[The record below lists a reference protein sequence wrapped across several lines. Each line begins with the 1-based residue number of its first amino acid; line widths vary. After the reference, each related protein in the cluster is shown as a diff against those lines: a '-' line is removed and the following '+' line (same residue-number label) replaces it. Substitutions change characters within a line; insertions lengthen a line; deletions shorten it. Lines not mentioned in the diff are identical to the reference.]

1 MVGGSLHSSRWS
13 SSGGG
18 SPNKLFWGGC
28 WSSGHDFWTAAA
40 ARRSHS
46 PVTCCNHVPH
56 LQELR
61 KMNIIEAER
70 DEDMYLTWCSVQVP
84 VRVHSYEIQH
94 CERISLSWCQID
106 LFFFIK
112 LGGRCF
118 LSFCHSS
125 SGPRV
130 PQWNNESQHRLIVS
144 LLSVGMLLA
153 ASQSVISKP
162 GSLAKWT
169 HQLCIHCWWQINETV
184 TWKWWKIVH
193 SSSVRYL
200 S

>member
-1 MVGGSLHSSRWS
+1 MVGGSIHSSRWS

-18 SPNKLFWGGC
+18 SPDKLFWGGC

-94 CERISLSWCQID
+94 CERISLSYIGVK
-106 LFFFIK
+106 LIFFFYQVRRKMFSI
-112 LGGRCF
+112 F
-118 LSFCHSS
+118 LSFFIWTACSS
-125 SGPRV
+125 VEQWITAQTHCFTALCRHVVGRV
-130 PQWNNESQHRLIVS
+130 PISDLKARLVSQVDPPALHSLSMTNKWNCDLEVMKNC
-144 LLSVGMLLA
+144 
-153 ASQSVISKP
+153 
-162 GSLAKWT
+162 T
-169 HQLCIHCWWQINETV
+169 FQLC
-184 TWKWWKIVH
+184 
-193 SSSVRYL
+193 
-200 S
+200 